1 MPPPVRWK
9 LPLACSSLLA
19 VALVLAGTALAGNG
33 GIAPPGKTPNAER
46 IRDLWWLVL
55 AVTGVIFVIVEATL
69 VMFVVKYRNRG
80 RPREEEGPQIRG
92 HTRLELIWTV
102 VPVLILA
109 VIIGVV
115 FYKLPGIKDVPEATA
130 AGGPKMTVQVEG
142 RQFYWLYTYPNGA
155 SSVNE
160 LRLPTGRP
168 VDLEITAPANDVAHS
183 WWVPSL
189 AGKMDAIPGKV
200 NNLRFETPARP
211 GLYKGQ
217 CAEFCGVQHALM
229 LAQVQIVAPNE
240 FNAWVSARLK
250 AGTDLGK
257 QTYEGACGPCHGLEG
272 NGLIGP
278 PLKNNATLA
287 QRAQLVQLLENGKNA
302 MPPVGRGWDERQR
315 DALIQYVQEEFAG
328 GG

>member
-55 AVTGVIFVIVEATL
+55 GVTGVIFVIVEATL

-102 VPVLILA
+102 IPALILA

-115 FYKLPGIKDVPEATA
+115 FYKLPGIKDVPSANA
-130 AGGPKMTVQVEG
+130 AGPKMTVEVQG

-155 SSVNE
+155 TSVNE

-168 VDLEITAPANDVAHS
+168 VELDITAPVNDVIHS
-183 WWVPSL
+183 WWVPAL
-189 AGKMDAIPGKV
+189 AGKMDAIPGKLNHLSFV
-200 NNLRFETPARP
+200 APASP

-229 LAQVQIVAPNE
+229 LAQARIVTPAE
-240 FNAWVSARLK
+240 FDAWVSARLR
-250 AGTDLGK
+250 AGTDLGQ
-257 QTYEGACGPCHGLEG
+257 QTYQGACGPCHGLNGE
-272 NGLIGP
+272 GLIGP
-278 PLKNNATLA
+278 PLKGNGTLA

-302 MPPVGRGWDERQR
+302 MPPVGRGWDARQR
-315 DALIQYVQEEFAG
+315 AALIQYVQKEFGSG
-328 GG
+328 G

>member
-19 VALVLAGTALAGNG
+19 LTLVLAGTALAGNG
-33 GIAPPGKTPNAER
+33 GIAPPASSPNAER
-46 IRDLWWLVL
+46 IKDLYWLVL
-55 AVTGVIFVIVEATL
+55 AVTGVIFVIVETAL
-69 VMFVVKYRNRG
+69 VLFVVRYRNRG

-102 VPVLILA
+102 IPVLILA
-109 VIIGVV
+109 GIISFV
-115 FYKLPGIKDVPEATA
+115 FYKLPGIKDVPDASA
-130 AGGPKMTVQVEG
+130 AGPKMTVQVQG

-155 SSVNE
+155 VSVNE

-200 NNLRFETPARP
+200 NHLKFETPASP

-229 LAQVQIVAPNE
+229 LAQVQTLTPAE
-240 FNAWVSARLK
+240 FDTWVSAQLQ
-250 AGTDLGK
+250 AGAGLGK
-257 QTYEGACGPCHGLEG
+257 QTFEGACGPCHGLDG
-272 NGLIGP
+272 KGLIGP
-278 PLKNNATLA
+278 PLAGNATLA
-287 QRAQLVQLLENGKNA
+287 QRKLLIRLLENGKNA
-302 MPPVGRGWDERQR
+302 MPPVGKDWDTRQR
-315 DALIQYVQEEFAG
+315 DALIQYVRKRFASG
-328 GG
+328 G

>member
-1 MPPPVRWK
+1 MAPPVRWK
-9 LPLACSSLLA
+9 LPFACSSLLA
-19 VALVLAGTALAGNG
+19 VALVLAGSALAGNG

-46 IRDLWWLVL
+46 IRDVYWIVL
-55 AVTGVIFVIVEATL
+55 GVTGVIFVIVEGAL

-102 VPVLILA
+102 IPVLILA
-109 VIIGVV
+109 AIISVV

-155 SSVNE
+155 VSVNE

-168 VDLEITAPANDVAHS
+168 VDLEITTPANDVAHS
-183 WWVPSL
+183 WWVPAL
-189 AGKMDAIPGKV
+189 AGKKDAIPGKV
-200 NNLRFETPARP
+200 NHLSFETPASP

-229 LAQVQIVAPNE
+229 FAQVQTMAPAE
-240 FNAWVSARLK
+240 FDAWVSAQLT
-250 AGTDLGK
+250 AGAGLGK